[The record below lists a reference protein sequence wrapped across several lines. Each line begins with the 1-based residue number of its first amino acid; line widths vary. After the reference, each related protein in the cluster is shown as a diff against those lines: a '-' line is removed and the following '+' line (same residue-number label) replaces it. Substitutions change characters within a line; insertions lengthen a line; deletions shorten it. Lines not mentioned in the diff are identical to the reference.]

1 MNTFFAGRISRL
13 LTVITVSF
21 VLVLACP
28 NLFSKEGS
36 LAEAVNTVKQMVKA
50 GKSKGEIAGWIT
62 RAVDQRI
69 VSLNLDIADEKRGL
83 NEAEYRLNKEVFDAW
98 SHQGV
103 GVDEPYA
110 SAHWTWNNRVGHCQE
125 NAHMAYHMLMMA
137 LESGENIREL
147 ACGDHIYVVWGVP
160 GDFHGQ
166 VTIADLN
173 RWDNAYIIDPW
184 QGLCKAGKD
193 VGRTDWTLT
202 KGGFKDIYQSTTWAF
217 ETYRRKYEKWRQT
230 CEDFSGNWGRLGDR
244 LLVTQ
249 VGGNSNI
256 RLGQFV
262 EIRPAGV
269 FQVSREQDCTLRLKF
284 RASEIEGRG
293 SGTIASLNRVIKGS
307 ITAVH
312 LALVTIHGQP
322 KLKVVIV
329 SANPNTGVTIT
340 REGLLSK

>member
-1 MNTFFAGRISRL
+1 MNTFVVSRIKRL
-13 LTVITVSF
+13 LTVVLVSL

-28 NLFSKEGS
+28 HLFSEAGS

-50 GKSKGEIAGWIT
+50 GKSKGEIADWIT
-62 RAVDQRI
+62 RTVDRRI

-83 NEAEYRLNKEVFDAW
+83 NEAEYRLKREVFDAW

-147 ACGDHIYVVWGVP
+147 SCGDHIYVVWGVP
-160 GDFHGQ
+160 KDFRGQ

-173 RWDNAYIIDPW
+173 RWDDAYIIDPW
-184 QGLCKAGKD
+184 QGLSKAGRD

-202 KGGFKDIYQSTTWAF
+202 KGGFKDIYQSTAWTF
-217 ETYRRKYEKWRQT
+217 DTYRRKYEKWRRT
-230 CEDFSGNWGRLGDR
+230 CEDFSGNWGKVGDR

-249 VGGNSNI
+249 VSGNSNI
-256 RLGQFV
+256 RLGQFLS
-262 EIRPAGV
+262 IRPAGIFKV
-269 FQVSREQDCTLRLKF
+269 TRTPDCTVRLNF
-284 RASEIEGRG
+284 RASQIEGRG
-293 SGTIASLNRVIKGS
+293 SGTIASLNRVIKGN

-322 KLKVVIV
+322 KLKVIIV
-329 SANPNTGVTIT
+329 AASPNTGVTIT